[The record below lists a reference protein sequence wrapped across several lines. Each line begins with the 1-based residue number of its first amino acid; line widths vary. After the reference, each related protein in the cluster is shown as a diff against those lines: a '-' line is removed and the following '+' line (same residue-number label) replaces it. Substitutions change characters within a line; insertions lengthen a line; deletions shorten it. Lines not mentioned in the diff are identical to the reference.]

1 MTGTAKRRLAVAAG
15 VIAFYAVMGLLNVG
29 TKVTEAMAYGER
41 GKLKSALL
49 DEATGSLAA
58 MLLVPITIWL
68 AWNLPVRRGNAALR
82 LPLHLAASA
91 LIGCIQTLMMWGS
104 RTAFWSFAG
113 WGRYDYGD
121 MGYRFLMEYHKQ
133 FLGYWVVYFVTRV
146 VAYARENR
154 ERELKAKDLERQLA
168 EARLSALKSQL
179 NPHFLF
185 NTLNLISSLV
195 HDEPQKADRMIA
207 LLSDFLRKTLEQ
219 PGRQEVP
226 LEEEL
231 KFLEAYVAIMKAR
244 FEEGLAVE
252 ASVAPDAVRA
262 YIPPLLLQPLVENA
276 VKHSTASAGSG
287 WVRIGARREGARL
300 HVTVE
305 DNGPGLTGGA
315 PPAEGGVGL
324 ANVSRRLAALYGE
337 DQTFLIENRPE
348 GGLRAEVTIPYR
360 EAKARETAP

>member
-1 MTGTAKRRLAVAAG
+1 MTGTSKRRLAVVGG

-29 TKVTEAMAYGER
+29 TKVAEAMAYGER
-41 GKLKSALL
+41 GKLRHALL
-49 DEATGSLAA
+49 DEATGSMAA

-68 AWNLPVRRGNAALR
+68 AWNLPVRRGNWAHR

-91 LIGCIQTLMMWGS
+91 LVGCTQTLIMWGS
-104 RTAFWSFAG
+104 RTAFWSLAG

-133 FLGYWVVYFVTRV
+133 LLGYWVVYFVTRV
-146 VAYARENR
+146 VAYAKENR
-154 ERELKAKDLERQLA
+154 ERELRAKDLERQLA

-185 NTLNLISSLV
+185 NTLNMISSLV
-195 HDEPQKADRMIA
+195 RDEPQRADRMIA

-219 PGRQEVP
+219 PERQEVS

-231 KFLEAYVAIMKAR
+231 TFLEAYVAIMKAR
-244 FEEGLAVE
+244 FEEKLEVE
-252 ASVAPDAVRA
+252 MAADPGAGRA
-262 YIPPLLLQPLVENA
+262 LIPHLLLQPLVENA
-276 VKHSTASAGSG
+276 VKHTTGSAGSG
-287 WVRIGARREGARL
+287 WVRVGASREGGRL
-300 HVTVE
+300 RLTVE

-337 DQTFLIENRPE
+337 DQTFQLENRPE
-348 GGLRAEVTIPYR
+348 GGLRAEVTLPYR
-360 EAKARETAP
+360 EAKARESAP